1 MYSIRNS
8 IVYFDRI
15 EIIKKKF
22 NASKQTINLNLI
34 NINRM
39 IMSAK
44 DKPGDKSIKYF
55 IGCIDD
61 DVVKP

>member
-34 NINRM
+34 NINGM

-55 IGCIDD
+55 IGCIDG

>member
-8 IVYFDRI
+8 IVYFHRI

-22 NASKQTINLNLI
+22 NASKQTINLNSI
-34 NINRM
+34 NVNRM

-44 DKPGDKSIKYF
+44 VKPGGKSIKYF
-55 IGCIDD
+55 IGCIDG